1 MEQQYLDLCNDV
13 LKNGDDRIDRTQ
25 VGTRS
30 LFGHQ
35 IRCDLEKGFPLI
47 TTKQTHFKP
56 ILGEIL
62 WFVEG
67 SSDERRLAEITYGTR
82 DPERTTIWTQNAQ
95 ADYWR
100 DKREFDGDLGRV
112 YGVQWRD
119 WTHAELKGSNDSL
132 SHPLGGTTYYGAKVL
147 VQKFDQLKTIVET
160 IKKDPASRRMVLS
173 AFNVGEMNNM
183 ALPPC
188 HMFAQFHVNARTD
201 KLSCQVYIRSND
213 LFLGLPFNIASY
225 AILTQMIA
233 QVTGKGLGELII
245 TIGDAH
251 IYKNHFDQVREQN
264 QRAILAPPK
273 LIINPA
279 VTDIDHFEMT
289 DFSLEGY
296 QSHPSIKA
304 PMAV

>member
-1 MEQQYLDLCNDV
+1 MEQQYLNLIKDV
-13 LKNGDDRIDRTQ
+13 YANGDDRIDRTQ

-30 LFGHQ
+30 LFGRQ
-35 IRCDLEKGFPLI
+35 IRGDLSQGFPLI
-47 TTKQTHFKP
+47 TTKQTHFRP

-82 DPERTTIWTQNAQ
+82 DPQRTTIWTKNAN
-95 ADYWR
+95 ADYWKHKAR
-100 DKREFDGDLGRV
+100 FPGDLGDV
-112 YGVQWRD
+112 YGVQWRK
-119 WTHAELKGSNDSL
+119 WTNATLKASGDNL
-132 SHPLGGTTYYGAKVL
+132 SHPTGGTTYFDAKVL
-147 VQKFDQLKTIVET
+147 VETHDQLKNIVET
-160 IKKDPASRRMVLS
+160 IKKDPASRRMVLT
-173 AFNVGEMNNM
+173 AFNVGAMDNM

-251 IYKNHFDQVREQN
+251 IYKNHFEQIKE
-264 QRAILAPPK
+264 QLSRKMFVPPE
-273 LIINPA
+273 LSINPK
-279 VTDIDHFEMT
+279 VTDIDSFEMS

-296 QSHPSIKA
+296 QCHPSIQA
-304 PMAV
+304 DMAV

>member
-1 MEQQYLDLCNDV
+1 MEQQYLDLINDV
-13 LKNGDDRIDRTQ
+13 LKNGDDRVDRTQ

-30 LFGHQ
+30 LFGRQ

-82 DPERTTIWTQNAQ
+82 DPVRTTIWSANAN
-95 ADYWR
+95 ADYW
-100 DKREFDGDLGRV
+100 KPKAQFPGDLGDV
-112 YGVQWRD
+112 YGVQWRN
-119 WTHAELKGSNDSL
+119 WVHATLKASSDNL
-132 SHPLGGTTYYGAKVL
+132 SHPSGGTTYFDAKVL
-147 VQKFDQLKTIVET
+147 VEKYDQLKTIVET
-160 IKKDPASRRMVLS
+160 IKKDPASRRMVLT
-173 AFNVGEMNNM
+173 AFNVGAMNNM

-264 QRAILAPPK
+264 QRAILKPPE
-273 LIINPA
+273 LFINPK
-279 VTDIDHFEMT
+279 VTDIDGFKMEDFE
-289 DFSLEGY
+289 LVGY
-296 QSHPSIKA
+296 QHHPAIKA